1 MLLLISSSA
10 SAFQPNELSE
20 SSHAYVETLLHAS
33 SAPIAI
39 NELINDWQG
48 SYKSGDYAF
57 ADARLRT
64 GVVLNGWEV
73 AVEKRWHYDLR
84 FSPDTAQLYYNIEHK
99 ITDKS
104 EYKLDLTAKVLHA
117 EGLRLAKLFHYKQ
130 FSIKPIVTFYQ
141 SDFYQLGK
149 ITAEASGDI
158 VKEED
163 IAIDLDV
170 HDYHYSEDKILESPF
185 GGEQGTGVGFDIALH
200 YENKDWALSV
210 VSQDLYNRWQFNE
223 AAFLRG
229 EVCFRWKTSKAG
241 CDTPNSEKYRES
253 EIESYKTRLSS
264 SLSTEVTYKPYGLSV
279 NTFTQGRYQRLGI
292 QKDWFTQVGTLGASA
307 YSTKQLGL
315 HWQSQWHRLGL
326 VLDQPN
332 WKKARHAQID
342 LAITVPW

>member
-1 MLLLISSSA
+1 M
-10 SAFQPNELSE
+10 
-20 SSHAYVETLLHAS
+20 ETLLHAS

-39 NELINDWQG
+39 NEFINDWQG
-48 SYKSGDYAF
+48 SLKKGDYAF
-57 ADARLRT
+57 ADGRLRT
-64 GVVLNGWEV
+64 GVVVDGWEV

-99 ITDKS
+99 ITDQT
-104 EYKLDLTAKVLHA
+104 EYQLDLTAKVLHA
-117 EGLRLAKLFHYKQ
+117 EGVRFAKLFHYKR

-141 SDFYQLGK
+141 SDFYQIGK
-149 ITAEASGDI
+149 ISSVASGNIAEKD
-158 VKEED
+158 D

-200 YENKDWALSV
+200 YENEDWALSV

-241 CDTPNSEKYRES
+241 CDTPGGVQGGKSD
-253 EIESYKTRLSS
+253 IELYKTRLSS
-264 SLSTEVTYKPYGLSV
+264 SLSTEVTYKPYDLSIS
-279 NTFTQGRYQRLGI
+279 TFFHGRYQRVGV
-292 QKDWFTQVGTLGASA
+292 QKDWSTRYGQLGAA
-307 YSTKQLGL
+307 LYSTKQVGL
-315 HWQSQWHRLGL
+315 HWRSQWHRLGV
-326 VLDQPN
+326 VLDQPS

-342 LAITVPW
+342 FAITVPW